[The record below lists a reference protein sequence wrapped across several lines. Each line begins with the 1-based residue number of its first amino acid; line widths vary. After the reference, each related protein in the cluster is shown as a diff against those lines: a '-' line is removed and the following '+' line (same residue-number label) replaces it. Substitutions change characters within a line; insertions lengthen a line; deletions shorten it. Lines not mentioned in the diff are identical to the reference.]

1 MTLPEQPKQSALL
14 VLVWLFNLSF
24 LGDLAEA
31 A

>member
-1 MTLPEQPKQSALL
+1 MILRKQPEQSALL

-24 LGDLAEA
+24 LNDLAEA